1 MTRVALYARYSSD
14 NQRDASIEDQLRL
27 CRDYAARQSWT
38 VVESYADRAVS
49 GDSLLR
55 AGIQAVIADAQQSRF
70 DVVLTEALDRISRD
84 QEDVAAVF
92 KRLRFAGVTIMTL
105 AEGDICE
112 LHIGLKG
119 TMNAL
124 FLKDLAAKTHRGIRG
139 RVEKGKYSGGN
150 CYGYRVAKRL
160 DVGGEPIRG
169 EREVV
174 AEEAEIIRRIFRDY
188 AAGLSP
194 PRIVSALNQNC
205 IRGPDGGLWVESS
218 LRGNRRLGTGILNNE
233 LYIGRM
239 VWNRQRR
246 MKNPHTGGRVLRLNP
261 QSEWVKVDVPE
272 LRIIDD
278 DLWQAVKERQAALA
292 NIYAKQ
298 VVASRNAMAKALN
311 ATHRPRTLLSG
322 LLVCGCCDG
331 SYARRGQDRY
341 ACMTHVRSGGCDNNR
356 TIGREALEARV
367 LEGLKHKLMAPEVAA
382 EAMRAYADETN
393 RLNRERRA
401 NAEADRKALA
411 DIERKLKDIVAAIED
426 GGYTRMLSDRLRVL
440 EAQQDEIAERLARAP
455 INIPD
460 IHPNVADTYR
470 RKVVRLA
477 DALNHPEDR
486 YEAAAA
492 LRGLIER
499 IVLAPGSKRGELHAT
514 LHGEL
519 GTIIEWIARTKPVR
533 NGTKACAT
541 TEFPGLSVS
550 VHARA

>member
-1 MTRVALYARYSSD
+1 MIRVALYARYSSD
-14 NQRDASIEDQLRL
+14 HQRDASIEDQLRL
-27 CRDYAARQSWT
+27 CRDYAARQNWMI
-38 VVESYADRAVS
+38 VESYADRAVS
-49 GDSLLR
+49 GASLLR
-55 AGIQAVIADAQQSRF
+55 AGIQALIADAQHDRF
-70 DVVLTEALDRISRD
+70 DVVLAEALDRISRD

-92 KRLRFAGVTIMTL
+92 KRLRFAGVKIVTL

-112 LHIGLKG
+112 LHVGLKG

-160 DVGGEPIRG
+160 DGSGEPIRG
-169 EREVV
+169 EREIV

-194 PRIVSALNQNC
+194 PRIVSTLNKSG
-205 IRGPDGGLWVESS
+205 IPGPDGGLWVESS

-233 LYIGRM
+233 LYVGRI

-246 MKNPHTGGRVLRLNP
+246 IKNPHTGGRVLRLNQ
-261 QSEWVKVDVPE
+261 QSEWVRVEVPE

-278 DLWQAVKERQAALA
+278 DLWQAVKGRQAALA
-292 NIYAKQ
+292 SAYSERVK
-298 VVASRNAMAKALN
+298 ASRNAIAQALN

-322 LLVCGCCDG
+322 LLVCGCCGG

-356 TIGREALEARV
+356 TIARKKLEARV
-367 LEGLKHKLMAPEVAA
+367 LDGLKHKLMAPEVAA
-382 EAMRAYADETN
+382 EAMRAYAEETN
-393 RLNRERRA
+393 RLNRERRSTG
-401 NAEADRKALA
+401 ESDRKTLA
-411 DIERKLKDIVAAIED
+411 DIERQLKAIVSAIED
-426 GGYTRMLSDRLRVL
+426 GGYTRMLSDRLREL
-440 EAQQDEIAERLARAP
+440 EAQQDEITERIARAP
-455 INIPD
+455 VDIPD
-460 IHPNVADTYR
+460 IHPNVAGIYR

-477 DALNHPEDR
+477 DALNHPDDR
-486 YEAAAA
+486 HEATAA

-499 IVLAPGSKRGELHAT
+499 IVLTPGGKRGELHAT

-519 GTIIEWIARTKPVR
+519 GTIMEWIARTKPA
-533 NGTKACAT
+533 GKDAKSCAST
-541 TEFPGLSVS
+541 DYPGLSVS
-550 VHARA
+550 VYARA

>member
-27 CRDYAARQSWT
+27 CRTYAERQSWT
-38 VVESYADRAVS
+38 IVGSYADRAVS

-55 AGIQAVIADAQQSRF
+55 AGIQAVIADAQQGRF
-70 DVVLTEALDRISRD
+70 DVVLAEALDRISRD
-84 QEDVAAVF
+84 QEDVAGVF

-169 EREVV
+169 EREIVS
-174 AEEAEIIRRIFRDY
+174 EEAEIIRRIFRDF

-194 PRIVSALNQNC
+194 RRIVSALNQNC
-205 IRGPDGGLWVESS
+205 IPGPDGGLWVESS

-261 QSEWVKVDVPE
+261 QSEWVRVEVPE
-272 LRIIDD
+272 LRIVDD

-292 NIYAKQ
+292 KAYAKQ
-298 VVASRNAMAKALN
+298 VTASRNAIAKALN

-322 LLVCGCCDG
+322 LLVCGCCGG

-341 ACMTHVRSGGCDNNR
+341 ACVTHVRSGGCDNSR

-367 LEGLKHKLMAPEVAA
+367 LDGLKHKLMAPEIAA

-393 RLNRERRA
+393 RLNRERRT
-401 NAEADRKALA
+401 NAETDRKALA
-411 DIERKLKDIVAAIED
+411 DIERQLKAIIAAIED
-426 GGYTRMLSDRLRVL
+426 GGYTRMLSDRLRAL
-440 EAQQDEIAERLARAP
+440 EAQQDEITERLARAP
-455 INIPD
+455 ISIPD
-460 IHPNVADTYR
+460 IHPNIADTYR
-470 RKVVRLA
+470 RKVARLA

-519 GTIIEWIARTKPVR
+519 GTIIEWVARTKPVHKE
-533 NGTKACAT
+533 TKACAT
-541 TEFPGLSVS
+541 TEFLGLPVS

>member
-27 CRDYAARQSWT
+27 CRDYAGRQNWT
-38 VVESYADRAVS
+38 IVESYADRAVS
-49 GDSLLR
+49 GASLIR
-55 AGIQAVIADAQQSRF
+55 VGIQALMSDAQHGRF
-70 DVVLTEALDRISRD
+70 DVVLAEALDRISRD
-84 QEDVAAVF
+84 QEDVAGVF

-112 LHIGLKG
+112 LHVGLKG

-139 RVEKGKYSGGN
+139 QVEKGKYSGGN
-150 CYGYRVAKRL
+150 CYGYRVVKRL
-160 DVGGEPIRG
+160 DPGGEPIRG
-169 EREVV
+169 EREIVP
-174 AEEAEIIRRIFRDY
+174 EEAEIIGRIFRDF

-194 PRIVSALNQNC
+194 RRIVNALNQYC
-205 IRGPDGGLWVESS
+205 IPGPDGGLWAESS

-261 QSEWVKVDVPE
+261 QSEWIKVDVPE
-272 LRIIDD
+272 LRIVDD
-278 DLWQAVKERQAALA
+278 DLWRAVKERQVALS

-298 VVASRNAMAKALN
+298 VTASRNAIAKALN

-322 LLVCGCCDG
+322 LLVCGRCGG

-341 ACMTHVRSGGCDNNR
+341 ACVTHVRSGGCDNSR
-356 TIGREALEARV
+356 TIGRKALEARV
-367 LEGLKHKLMAPEVAA
+367 LEGLKHKLMVPEVAA
-382 EAMRAYADETN
+382 EAMHAYAEETN
-393 RLNRERRA
+393 RLNRERRSTG
-401 NAEADRKALA
+401 EADRKALA

-426 GGYTRMLSDRLRVL
+426 GGYTRMLSDRLREL
-440 EAQQDEIAERLARAP
+440 ETQQDEIAERLTHSP
-455 INIPD
+455 SDIPD
-460 IHPNVADTYR
+460 IHPNIADIYR
-470 RKVVRLA
+470 RKIARLS
-477 DALNHPEDR
+477 DALSHPEDR
-486 YEAAAA
+486 HEAIAA

-499 IVLAPGSKRGELHAT
+499 IVLAPGSKWGELHAT

-519 GTIIEWIARTKPVR
+519 GTIIEWVARTKPVR
-533 NGTKACAT
+533 KETKACA